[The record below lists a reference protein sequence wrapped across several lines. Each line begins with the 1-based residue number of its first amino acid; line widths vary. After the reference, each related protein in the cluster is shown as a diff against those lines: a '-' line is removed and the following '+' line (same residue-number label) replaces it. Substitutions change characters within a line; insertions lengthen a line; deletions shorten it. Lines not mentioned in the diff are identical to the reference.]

1 MSFGTTK
8 NFYLLQLGVIKIDLK
23 HHFAQ
28 DEKFWI
34 VQGVRMN
41 EMNRAE
47 YIVLLFIALLT
58 YYLQFSG

>member
-1 MSFGTTK
+1 M
-8 NFYLLQLGVIKIDLK
+8 DLK

-34 VQGVRMN
+34 AQSVRMN
-41 EMNRAE
+41 QLNRAE